1 MFNKNPDAIDINVS
15 LAIESQNRIPFY
27 VIDTGDSDLNRIV
40 ARKELPSANIVKTMV
55 EGFDK
60 IYYFKSE
67 EDLLA
72 GVNQIKNTDSLQ
84 GIDVASVEPYA
95 LMFGKVFVHDG
106 YDYIQI
112 ASPIYRIY
120 PNNKNEYL
128 PLLDIK
134 QYIDQTWTDTVK
146 DALFDSIPKN
156 EHNYTGTKRR
166 KADELQ
172 MTLFKFAIAFGFAL
186 ILFLSVVAYA
196 KTSSG
201 TSGTS
206 GLNSSVASLV
216 SSKGEAPTTDNFSTL
231 QYNQTKEMLK
241 KMNVDLDNP
250 SDPKELGCYT
260 Q

>member
-1 MFNKNPDAIDINVS
+1 MFKKNHDAIDINVS
-15 LAIESQNRIPFY
+15 LAIDSQNRIPFY

-40 ARKELPSANIVKTMV
+40 ARKELPSANIVKTIV

-72 GVNQIKNTDSLQ
+72 GVNQIKSTEALQ
-84 GIDVASVEPYA
+84 GVDVASIEPYA
-95 LMFGKVFVHDG
+95 LMFGKIFVHDG
-106 YDYIQI
+106 FDYIPI

-128 PLLDIK
+128 PLLDIN
-134 QYIDQTWTDTVK
+134 QYISQTWTDTVK
-146 DALFDSIPKN
+146 DALFDNIPKN
-156 EHNYTGTKRR
+156 DHTFTGSKKR

-186 ILFLSVVAYA
+186 ILFLSVIAYA
-196 KTSSG
+196 KTS
-201 TSGTS
+201 SGTS

-216 SSKGEAPTTDNFSTL
+216 SGKGEAPTTDNFSTL

-250 SDPKELGCYT
+250 SNPKELGCYT

>member
-1 MFNKNPDAIDINVS
+1 MFKKNHDAIDINVS
-15 LAIESQNRIPFY
+15 LAIDSQNRIPFY

-40 ARKELPSANIVKTMV
+40 ARKELPSANIVKTIV

-72 GVNQIKNTDSLQ
+72 GVNQIKTTEALQ
-84 GIDVASVEPYA
+84 GVDVASIEPYA
-95 LMFGKVFVHDG
+95 LMFGKIFVYDG

-128 PLLDIK
+128 PLLDIN
-134 QYIDQTWTDTVK
+134 QYISQTWTDTVK
-146 DALFDSIPKN
+146 DALFDNIPKN
-156 EHNYTGTKRR
+156 DHTFTGSKKR

-186 ILFLSVVAYA
+186 ILFLSVIAYA
-196 KTSSG
+196 KTS
-201 TSGTS
+201 SGTS

-216 SSKGEAPTTDNFSTL
+216 SSKGEAPTTDDFSTL

-250 SDPKELGCYT
+250 SNPKELGCYT

>member
-15 LAIESQNRIPFY
+15 LAIDSQSSPPFY

-40 ARKELPSANIVKTMV
+40 ARKELRNANIVKTVV

-72 GVNQIKNTDSLQ
+72 GVNQIKSTEALQ
-84 GIDVASVEPYA
+84 GVDVASIEPYA
-95 LMFGKVFVHDG
+95 LMFGKIFVHDG
-106 YDYIQI
+106 SDYIQI

-156 EHNYTGTKRR
+156 EHTFTGSKKR

-172 MTLFKFAIAFGFAL
+172 ITLFKFAIAFGFAL
-186 ILFLSVVAYA
+186 ILFLSVIAYA

-201 TSGTS
+201 TSGLS
-206 GLNSSVASLV
+206 SSVASLV
-216 SSKGEAPTTDNFSTL
+216 SGKGEAPTTDNFSTL

-250 SDPKELGCYT
+250 SNPKELGCYT
-260 Q
+260 E

>member
-1 MFNKNPDAIDINVS
+1 MFKKNHDAIDINVS
-15 LAIESQNRIPFY
+15 LAIDSQNRIPFY

-40 ARKELPSANIVKTMV
+40 ARKELPSANIVKTIV

-72 GVNQIKNTDSLQ
+72 GVNQIKSTEALQ
-84 GIDVASVEPYA
+84 GVDVASIEPYA
-95 LMFGKVFVHDG
+95 LMFGKIFVHDG
-106 YDYIQI
+106 FDYIPI

-128 PLLDIK
+128 PLLDIN
-134 QYIDQTWTDTVK
+134 QYISQTWTDTVK
-146 DALFDSIPKN
+146 DALFDNIPKN
-156 EHNYTGTKRR
+156 NHTFTGSKKR

-186 ILFLSVVAYA
+186 ILFLSVIAYA

-201 TSGTS
+201 TSGLS
-206 GLNSSVASLV
+206 SSVASLV

-250 SDPKELGCYT
+250 SNPKELGCYT

>member
-1 MFNKNPDAIDINVS
+1 
-15 LAIESQNRIPFY
+15 
-27 VIDTGDSDLNRIV
+27 
-40 ARKELPSANIVKTMV
+40 
-55 EGFDK
+55 
-60 IYYFKSE
+60 
-67 EDLLA
+67 
-72 GVNQIKNTDSLQ
+72 
-84 GIDVASVEPYA
+84 
-95 LMFGKVFVHDG
+95 MFGKIFVHDG

-128 PLLDIK
+128 PLVDIN
-134 QYIDQTWTDTVK
+134 QYISQTWTDTVK
-146 DALFDSIPKN
+146 YALFDNIPKN
-156 EHNYTGTKRR
+156 EHTFTGSKKR

-186 ILFLSVVAYA
+186 ILFLSVIAYA
-196 KTSSG
+196 KTS
-201 TSGTS
+201 SGTS

-216 SSKGEAPTTDNFSTL
+216 SGKGEAPTTDNFSTL

-250 SDPKELGCYT
+250 SNPKELGCYT

>member
-1 MFNKNPDAIDINVS
+1 MFKKNHDAIDINVS
-15 LAIESQNRIPFY
+15 LAIDSQNRIPFY

-40 ARKELPSANIVKTMV
+40 ARKELPSANIVKTIV

-72 GVNQIKNTDSLQ
+72 GVNQIKSTEALQ
-84 GIDVASVEPYA
+84 GVDVASIEPYA
-95 LMFGKVFVHDG
+95 LMFGKIFVHDG
-106 YDYIQI
+106 FDYIPI

-128 PLLDIK
+128 PLLDIN
-134 QYIDQTWTDTVK
+134 QYISQTWTDTVK
-146 DALFDSIPKN
+146 DALFDNIPKN
-156 EHNYTGTKRR
+156 DHTFTGSKKR

-201 TSGTS
+201 TSG
-206 GLNSSVASLV
+206 LNSSVASLV
-216 SSKGEAPTTDNFSTL
+216 SGKGEAPTTDNFSTL

-250 SDPKELGCYT
+250 SNPKELGCYT

>member
-15 LAIESQNRIPFY
+15 LAIDSQSSPPFY

-40 ARKELPSANIVKTMV
+40 ARKELRNANIVKTVV

-72 GVNQIKNTDSLQ
+72 GVNQIKSTEALQ
-84 GIDVASVEPYA
+84 GVDVASIEPYA
-95 LMFGKVFVHDG
+95 LMFGKIFVHDG
-106 YDYIQI
+106 SDYIQI

-156 EHNYTGTKRR
+156 EHTFTGSKKR

-172 MTLFKFAIAFGFAL
+172 ITLFKFAIAFGFAL
-186 ILFLSVVAYA
+186 ILFLSVIAYA

-201 TSGTS
+201 TSGLS
-206 GLNSSVASLV
+206 SSVASLV
-216 SSKGEAPTTDNFSTL
+216 SGKGEAPTTDNFSTL

-250 SDPKELGCYT
+250 SNPKELGCYT

>member
-1 MFNKNPDAIDINVS
+1 MFKKNHDAIDINVS
-15 LAIESQNRIPFY
+15 LAIDSQNRTPFY

-40 ARKELPSANIVKTMV
+40 ARKELPSANIVKTIV

-72 GVNQIKNTDSLQ
+72 GVNQIKSTEALQ
-84 GIDVASVEPYA
+84 GIDVASIEPYA
-95 LMFGKVFVHDG
+95 LMFGKIFVHDG

-128 PLLDIK
+128 PLLDIN
-134 QYIDQTWTDTVK
+134 QYISQTWTDTVK
-146 DALFDSIPKN
+146 DALFDNIPKN
-156 EHNYTGTKRR
+156 DHAFTGSKKR

-186 ILFLSVVAYA
+186 ILFLSVIAYA
-196 KTSSG
+196 KTS
-201 TSGTS
+201 SGTS

-216 SSKGEAPTTDNFSTL
+216 SSKGEAPTTDDFSTL

-250 SDPKELGCYT
+250 SNPKELGCYT